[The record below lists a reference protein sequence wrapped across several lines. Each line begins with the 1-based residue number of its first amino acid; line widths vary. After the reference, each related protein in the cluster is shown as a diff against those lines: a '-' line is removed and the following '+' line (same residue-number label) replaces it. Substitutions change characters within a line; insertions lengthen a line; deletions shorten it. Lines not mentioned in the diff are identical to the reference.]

1 MLFWKMKRW
10 YEVWFMFDV
19 DGGEHALWWMWMF
32 CVDGGD
38 TESKWMEC
46 LGDERVIAVGRDVIC
61 GGIGV
66 LSELLKR
73 YFWYWY
79 TTWGSWL

>member
-1 MLFWKMKRW
+1 
-10 YEVWFMFDV
+10 
-19 DGGEHALWWMWMF
+19 
-32 CVDGGD
+32 
-38 TESKWMEC
+38 MEC

-73 YFWYWY
+73 YF
-79 TTWGSWL
+79 